1 MFPSLFMARVDTALR
16 GGVRGGGTCWNRAES
31 AMPPALL
38 TTSLVN
44 TIQIGSLYAL
54 MALGITLTFSV
65 MKLPNF
71 AHAEYVTAGAY
82 AALIVSLS
90 GVLNP
95 IVIMV
100 AAFVVGALTALIS
113 HLAVFKPLEG
123 RDVSFYTLIL
133 ASFAVGLIIRYILFT
148 MADYFNLFDLRIAIP
163 LRVLFRE
170 GYLILSNL
178 FAWVVPTSL
187 VLVIILTLL
196 LNRSPLG
203 REMRALANNIN
214 LARVIGIPVERVK
227 NYTWLLVG
235 GLAGVAGA
243 LWGLQ
248 TAVHPLMGWGAIIS
262 VFAAAIL
269 GRLVELFRHHPR
281 RLRGRLF
288 GKYRHTLPQRQLRR
302 RPRLQTG
309 DTLHHHHRRLAVSPA
324 GSHQADQARRRPGA
338 MINIDIGATAISILT
353 LFGIYSLMSI
363 SLNLEY
369 GVAGLPNF
377 GKALFISI
385 GAYTAGITYTRLL
398 PLLAGVEAIHPCGPT
413 MGGALQ
419 LRSEIMASQPIA
431 GFINFGLT
439 LLFAAVIAGA
449 VGFAVSYV
457 TLRLKEEWFLALV
470 LLVGGE
476 TVRILVRGA
485 DDFICSHNGI
495 SGVAQPFFFVR
506 RSALTRPAFY
516 AAFAGAGA
524 AGLPLQ
530 PTAESLA
537 LRPHAEGLARK

>member
-1 MFPSLFMARVDTALR
+1 
-16 GGVRGGGTCWNRAES
+16 
-31 AMPPALL
+31 MPPALL

-95 IVIMV
+95 LVIMI
-100 AAFVVGALTALIS
+100 AAFVVGALSALIS
-113 HLAVFKPLEG
+113 HLVVFKPLEG
-123 RDVSFYTLIL
+123 REVSFYALIL
-133 ASFAVGLIIRYILFT
+133 SSFAVGLIIRYILFT

-163 LRVLFRE
+163 LQVLFRE

-196 LNRSPLG
+196 LNRTPLG
-203 REMRALANNIN
+203 REMRALANNID

-269 GRLVELFRHHPR
+269 G
-281 RLRGRLF
+281 
-288 GKYRHTLPQRQLRR
+288 
-302 RPRLQTG
+302 
-309 DTLHHHHRRLAVSPA
+309 
-324 GSHQADQARRRPGA
+324 
-338 MINIDIGATAISILT
+338 
-353 LFGIYSLMSI
+353 
-363 SLNLEY
+363 
-369 GVAGLPNF
+369 GLSSF
-377 GKALFISI
+377 SGTVI
-385 GAYTAGITYTRLL
+385 GAYVVAFSENTVMLFLNVNYGLD
-398 PLLAGVEAIHPCGPT
+398 LAFKPAIPF
-413 MGGALQ
+413 
-419 LRSEIMASQPIA
+419 IIIIA
-431 GFINFGLT
+431 
-439 LLFAAVIAGA
+439 
-449 VGFAVSYV
+449 
-457 TLRLKEEWFLALV
+457 V
-470 LLVGGE
+470 LL
-476 TVRILVRGA
+476 
-485 DDFICSHNGI
+485 
-495 SGVAQPFFFVR
+495 
-506 RSALTRPAFY
+506 
-516 AAFAGAGA
+516 
-524 AGLPLQ
+524 
-530 PTAESLA
+530 
-537 LRPHAEGLARK
+537 LRPQGFTNLIKRARDLGR